1 MTKRHVLL
9 ENESFIS
16 QREAKPTQSLCSF
29 LMVVTL
35 KTVVTGLTYLLER
48 FVRFT
53 TLSGCLRFSTAR
65 LHSYSFFLCFS
76 FFFFY
81 NYVIY
86 YLI

>member
-1 MTKRHVLL
+1 MTKRHGLL

-65 LHSYSFFLCFS
+65 LHSYSFVMFFNFFLIMS
-76 FFFFY
+76 F
-81 NYVIY
+81 I
-86 YLI
+86 I